1 MTNAD
6 RKNVSFAQAK
16 PLDTNAIPILDLGP
30 DIRSGDLHHLAKGI
44 LHAAT
49 NTGFF
54 YIRNHGIPE
63 DAIIRAWA
71 VAKGFFALDG
81 DEKATIAV
89 NKHQRGWMATG
100 MSQMQGA
107 KAHDLKEVFFWGRE
121 VAADDPDLAAN
132 RPLVAP
138 NLWPTAVFPQRET
151 GLQPYYQAVCGVG
164 ERLMAAIAVS
174 LGVAPDIFKKAY
186 QRPLARGQLVYYP
199 PSTHADE
206 AEHRFGV
213 APHTDFGVLT
223 LLLQDN
229 SGGLQVRTRNGDWVE
244 APPIEGTLVCNI
256 GDLLQRW
263 SNDRFVSTVHRVI
276 NRSGRERFS
285 IPVFFDPHT
294 DTIIDPV
301 DLGVSQAESHHAPV
315 RAGEH
320 IMGRNKK
327 SFAQFKDDQ
336 T

>member
-30 DIRSGDLHHLAKGI
+30 DIRSGDLRHLAKGI

-121 VAADDPDLAAN
+121 VAADDPDL
-132 RPLVAP
+132 
-138 NLWPTAVFPQRET
+138 QREGEDRGEASKSLIADFGALFT
-151 GLQPYYQAVCGVG
+151 RIIEDRRTNPTDDLASMLANAKMADGSAYAQSEAASRAEEGGAAEGPGAGLTRRWRG
-164 ERLMAAIAVS
+164 R
-174 LGVAPDIFKKAY
+174 
-186 QRPLARGQLVYYP
+186 LAR
-199 PSTHADE
+199 
-206 AEHRFGV
+206 
-213 APHTDFGVLT
+213 
-223 LLLQDN
+223 
-229 SGGLQVRTRNGDWVE
+229 RTRSS
-244 APPIEGTLVCNI
+244 AP
-256 GDLLQRW
+256 R
-263 SNDRFVSTVHRVI
+263 
-276 NRSGRERFS
+276 
-285 IPVFFDPHT
+285 
-294 DTIIDPV
+294 
-301 DLGVSQAESHHAPV
+301 
-315 RAGEH
+315 
-320 IMGRNKK
+320 
-327 SFAQFKDDQ
+327 
-336 T
+336 

>member
-100 MSQMQGA
+100 MF
-107 KAHDLKEVFFWGRE
+107 DI
-121 VAADDPDLAAN
+121 
-132 RPLVAP
+132 
-138 NLWPTAVFPQRET
+138 TAVKEECGKTAETACVIFPCVHK
-151 GLQPYYQAVCGVG
+151 GHVCGA
-164 ERLMAAIAVS
+164 LIWS
-174 LGVAPDIFKKAY
+174 I
-186 QRPLARGQLVYYP
+186 
-199 PSTHADE
+199 
-206 AEHRFGV
+206 
-213 APHTDFGVLT
+213 
-223 LLLQDN
+223 
-229 SGGLQVRTRNGDWVE
+229 
-244 APPIEGTLVCNI
+244 VC
-256 GDLLQRW
+256 
-263 SNDRFVSTVHRVI
+263 
-276 NRSGRERFS
+276 
-285 IPVFFDPHT
+285 
-294 DTIIDPV
+294 
-301 DLGVSQAESHHAPV
+301 
-315 RAGEH
+315 
-320 IMGRNKK
+320 
-327 SFAQFKDDQ
+327 AQFL
-336 T
+336 